1 MNTSL
6 DPLLGVTLGDYR
18 IEEEVGRGGMGV
30 VYRAVH
36 PLIGRKVAVKVL
48 RPEFADDPEQVS
60 RFLKEAQAL
69 SAVKHRG
76 VIDIISFGNLP
87 SGSQYMV
94 MEYLEGEALDA
105 LLLRESPL
113 SVTRAMALVEEV
125 LDALSAAHRCGV
137 VHRDIK
143 PANVFMLTQSNGTR
157 VVKLVDFGLAR
168 RTAVELMDRKGERS
182 SLMAGTPEYISPEQA
197 MGLAATPRSDLYAVG
212 VMLFEMLSGVLPF
225 ADAGVVELLD
235 AHVNRPAPLVS
246 SRVTS
251 IPESVDALV
260 ASMLEKDP
268 DARPASADLA
278 RTAVQ
283 RILKEQRT
291 QETHV
296 GATPR
301 TSGVKPALEWA
312 SSPARV
318 TGPKPAP
325 ARGSGRKPAL
335 PRPSPP
341 STDPDLGN
349 TGDTMRSA
357 PRVGARWSK
366 LVFPALALAGLAVAV
381 ALLGQSEREPV
392 IVAVEPQPEPPTL
405 PKTVE
410 LPPAPPPP
418 EQAPAL
424 DARDEELVPLSGV
437 KATRKPKVAAPPVS
451 VPPFCAASD
460 WQALLVQQVGAA
472 QQRALAQ
479 SRFTPEAKESLKAIH
494 VAARDATKS
503 CATLASELSR
513 WRLRFSP

>member
-1 MNTSL
+1 MNASL

-260 ASMLEKDP
+260 ASM
-268 DARPASADLA
+268 
-278 RTAVQ
+278 
-283 RILKEQRT
+283 
-291 QETHV
+291 
-296 GATPR
+296 PR
-301 TSGVKPALEWA
+301 
-312 SSPARV
+312 R
-318 TGPKPAP
+318 
-325 ARGSGRKPAL
+325 
-335 PRPSPP
+335 
-341 STDPDLGN
+341 
-349 TGDTMRSA
+349 A
-357 PRVGARWSK
+357 PRA
-366 LVFPALALAGLAVAV
+366 
-381 ALLGQSEREPV
+381 
-392 IVAVEPQPEPPTL
+392 PTSR
-405 PKTVE
+405 
-410 LPPAPPPP
+410 APPC
-418 EQAPAL
+418 
-424 DARDEELVPLSGV
+424 S
-437 KATRKPKVAAPPVS
+437 
-451 VPPFCAASD
+451 AS
-460 WQALLVQQVGAA
+460 
-472 QQRALAQ
+472 
-479 SRFTPEAKESLKAIH
+479 
-494 VAARDATKS
+494 
-503 CATLASELSR
+503 
-513 WRLRFSP
+513 